1 MKLETWNQP
10 SFPFSHFTF
19 PFVILHPLPL
29 WGLPPVS
36 GGESVTV
43 ENTLR
48 QPTVPLRQGGT
59 RSGATEG
66 VDRFP
71 FSVHFVPLRQAGR
84 GAERRR
90 GWIVSDLIPLYG
102 LESAHAR

>member
-36 GGESVTV
+36 GGESVTTD
-43 ENTLR
+43 NTAHANG
-48 QPTVPLRQGGT
+48 PPETGGT

-66 VDRFP
+66 VDRF
-71 FSVHFVPLRQAGR
+71 Q
-84 GAERRR
+84 
-90 GWIVSDLIPLYG
+90 I
-102 LESAHAR
+102 